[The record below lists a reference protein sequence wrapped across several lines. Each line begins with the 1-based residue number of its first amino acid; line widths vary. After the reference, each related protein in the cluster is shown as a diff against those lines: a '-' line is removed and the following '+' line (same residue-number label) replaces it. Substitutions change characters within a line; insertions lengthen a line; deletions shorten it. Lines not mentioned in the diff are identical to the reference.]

1 MRKIIFLIT
10 LLLPA
15 SVMMT
20 ARDYVLASPDGKN
33 VVTVSSGEK
42 AGLSI
47 CVDGVEQL
55 SFSGL
60 AMKVGGTRW
69 GLDGKIQS
77 VKRESVDEEVDFVVP
92 RRFSRMRNTYNS
104 LRLRFRDYDF
114 ELRSYNDGIAYRFVG
129 KKDAVAEIDESA
141 SVVFPSDY
149 ECYASLTDNYQNWF
163 EKPYTIAPVS
173 ELDSSMVSMCP
184 LMVNTENCH
193 LLFADANLYDYAGF
207 FMRPS
212 RRGFTMEWPKYPAT
226 YEMVDWNNKRYAV
239 ERYDYIVKCNTER
252 AFPWRVV
259 GIFPKGN
266 DAAMLTSELIWLLS
280 EPAEGDWSWVRPGKT
295 LWDWWMDYNIYG
307 VDFKA
312 GINTETYL
320 YMIDHAAAHGYE
332 YLLIDEG
339 WSEHDSATRLNPEVD
354 MPAVCAY
361 AAEKGVGILLWVK
374 WVNLDKEMENV
385 FRMVSAW
392 GVKGLKIDFMDRNDA
407 EMVNWFETVAKMA
420 ADYRMLIEFHG
431 SYPNEGMRRK
441 YPNLMTREG
450 VYGAENDKWHRENTP
465 EHHLHIPFIRE
476 WVGPMAY
483 TPGSMR
489 NAQPEQFSPCI
500 AEPMSQGTRC
510 HNMAMYV
517 LYESPIQML
526 ADSPVKYNENP
537 AWFDFLEA
545 VPSVW
550 DETVPV
556 YAKIGERLC
565 LARRSGDR
573 WFIGCMNGVD
583 KPVSQEIRFD
593 FLDEG
598 EWEMLYYKD
607 GINAGKNAKD
617 YAKGTCTVNSRSAM
631 TLDIARNGGFVA
643 IINRK

>member
-1 MRKIIFLIT
+1 MKKLILYIA
-10 LLLPA
+10 LLFSA
-15 SVMMT
+15 SAMMS
-20 ARDYVLASPDGKN
+20 AKDYVLASPDGKN
-33 VVTVSSGEK
+33 VVTVAAGAK
-42 AGLSI
+42 LGLSL
-47 CVDGVEQL
+47 CVDGIGQCAFPEI
-55 SFSGL
+55 S
-60 AMKVGGTRW
+60 MKVADAQW
-69 GLDGKIQS
+69 GCGDKLQG
-77 VKRESVDEEVDFVVP
+77 VRRASVDEKVDFIVP
-92 RRFSRMRNTYNS
+92 RRFASMDNKYNA
-104 LRLRFRDYDF
+104 LTLRFKDYDL
-114 ELRSYNDGIAYRFVG
+114 ELRAYNDGIAYRFVG
-129 KKDAVAEIDESA
+129 KKSMVAEIDESA

-149 ECYASLTDNYQNWF
+149 ECYAPLTDNYQNWF

-173 ELDSSMVSMCP
+173 KLDSTKVSMCP

-207 FMRPS
+207 FMRPDHN
-212 RRGFTMEWPKYPAT
+212 GFRMEWPKYPAT

-239 ERYDYIVKCNTER
+239 DRFDYIVKCNAKR
-252 AFPWRVV
+252 VFPWRVV
-259 GIFPKGN
+259 GISPKDN
-266 DAAMLTSELIWLLS
+266 DAALLTSELVYLLS
-280 EPAEGDWSWVRPGKT
+280 EPAEGDWSWVKPGKT

-307 VDFKA
+307 VDFMA
-312 GINTETYL
+312 GINTDTYM
-320 YMIDHAAAHGYE
+320 YMIDHAASHGYE

-339 WSEHDSATRLNPEVD
+339 WAEHDCTTRLNPEVD
-354 MPAVCAY
+354 MPAICSHAQ
-361 AAEKGVGILLWVK
+361 EKGVGILLWVK
-374 WVNLDKEMENV
+374 WVNLDKEMEEV
-385 FRMVSAW
+385 FKMASSW

-407 EMVNWFETVAKMA
+407 EMVGWFETVARMA
-420 ADYRMLIEFHG
+420 ADYRMLVEFHG

-465 EHHLHIPFIRE
+465 QHHLHIPFIRQ
-476 WVGPMAY
+476 WAGPMAY

-500 AEPMSQGTRC
+500 SEPMSQGTRC
-510 HNMAMYV
+510 HNMAMYI

-526 ADSPVKYNENP
+526 ADSPTKYNENP
-537 AWFDFLEA
+537 QWFDFLDN

-550 DETVPV
+550 DETVPICG
-556 YAKIGERLC
+556 KIGESLT

-583 KPVSQEIRFD
+583 KPASQEIRFD

-617 YAKGTCTVNSRSAM
+617 YAKGTCMVNRNSAM
-631 TLDIARNGGFVA
+631 TVDIARNGGFVA
-643 IINRK
+643 IIRRK